1 MKNGGSANYTISGQP
16 MPGETLEVLQLT
28 NDPDGNGLPNYLWQ
42 KSSNNGQTWLPLSS
56 GKMYKIDDLDVGN
69 LIRLRAAY
77 IDLDGFDEISYTE
90 PVIISKPIDE
100 IDDGDARFTI
110 VGEAKPGELI
120 EIVQDLNDPDGNG
133 EPNYQWQIYDEAG
146 DYWHELSEGPS
157 LILEESHLSRK
168 LRAKVSYTDD
178 NGFSENIH

>member
-1 MKNGGSANYTISGQP
+1 
-16 MPGETLEVLQLT
+16 
-28 NDPDGNGLPNYLWQ
+28 
-42 KSSNNGQTWLPLSS
+42 
-56 GKMYKIDDLDVGN
+56 MYKIDDLDVGN

-90 PVIISKPIDE
+90 PVIISQPIDE

-146 DYWHELSEGPS
+146 NYWSELSEGPS
-157 LILEESHLSRK
+157 LLLEESHLSRK
-168 LRAKVSYTDD
+168 LRAKVSY
-178 NGFSENIH
+178 

>member
-56 GKMYKIDDLDVGN
+56 GEMYKIDDLDVGN

-90 PVIISKPIDE
+90 PVIISQSIDE

-120 EIVQDLNDPDGNG
+120 EIVQDLNDPDGMG
-133 EPNYQWQIYDEAG
+133 TP
-146 DYWHELSEGPS
+146 LSMANP
-157 LILEESHLSRK
+157 
-168 LRAKVSYTDD
+168 
-178 NGFSENIH
+178 